1 MRNINYNYYP
11 PTLAML
17 MHSINKDDNKRIKSV
32 FTFWIFIFCLICY
45 WCHDLPCNGQIMMTK
60 VAFQS
65 VTRDVFND
73 YAAVLFHQII
83 ETNDSATTNLKIGSK
98 CVFVWRCVYVQ
109 TSSYIDLR
117 KWYAECVWVGFIVYR
132 YISATFCS
140 YMARE
145 RNIFPTN
152 C

>member
-1 MRNINYNYYP
+1 MTTNGSKAYLLFEY
-11 PTLAML
+11 L
-17 MHSINKDDNKRIKSV
+17 
-32 FTFWIFIFCLICY
+32 IFCLMCY
-45 WCHDLPCNGQIMMTK
+45 WCYDLPCNGQIMMTK

-98 CVFVWRCVYVQ
+98 CVFVWRSVYVQ

>member
-1 MRNINYNYYP
+1 
-11 PTLAML
+11 
-17 MHSINKDDNKRIKSV
+17 
-32 FTFWIFIFCLICY
+32 
-45 WCHDLPCNGQIMMTK
+45 MTK

-98 CVFVWRCVYVQ
+98 CVFVYKNVCVCANVILHRLTQ
-109 TSSYIDLR
+109 VVCGMRMSWFYI
-117 KWYAECVWVGFIVYR
+117 YR